1 MKPIYLDYN
10 LSSIANRRTSQHCD
24 GKNIASLKEVNI
36 ELKELA
42 ATDRRHEH
50 LPTLRVYYTP
60 EKYTVAFYCE
70 WNSFPSILHDNCLSL
85 NMYERRCWRL
95 IISYS
100 DWRTPLVAFVAFS
113 VILAPSKTPWLNHLL
128 TLPKYHISCFVCS
141 SLHCY
146 WYCYYQSIPSVGG
159 CVCRFVC
166 LPAQLFKKL
175 WTKFYEL
182 LWKVWL
188 GTRNTC

>member
-60 EKYTVAFYCE
+60 EKNTLLRSTMSGTVF
-70 WNSFPSILHDNCLSL
+70 
-85 NMYERRCWRL
+85 RL
-95 IISYS
+95 FCTTIAS
-100 DWRTPLVAFVAFS
+100 
-113 VILAPSKTPWLNHLL
+113 H
-128 TLPKYHISCFVCS
+128 
-141 SLHCY
+141 
-146 WYCYYQSIPSVGG
+146 
-159 CVCRFVC
+159 
-166 LPAQLFKKL
+166 
-175 WTKFYEL
+175 
-182 LWKVWL
+182 
-188 GTRNTC
+188 